1 LPTQQVVFLV
11 MGLFMTGRLCWLV
24 GLLGGLLASV
34 HAQDAGTVLEVRGAG
49 LLYRS
54 QGGAPV
60 ALGKGQSLQTGDRL
74 TTAPTGLA
82 LVQMSDGAR
91 VSIRPGSD
99 MVLKDYRFQPAATDN
114 RMVVQLLK
122 GGLRS
127 VSGLVA
133 KTGPD
138 AARVETKTATVGI
151 RGTDFDVR
159 LCERDCAAERG
170 AIRQPPRDMV
180 PKASARV
187 LSFRG
192 GVQLQGADGV
202 ARPVVEGSP
211 VYPGD
216 RVETGGGAQVIL
228 ALRDGGVVVL
238 DATTRWHLDDFVH
251 DPAQPTESR
260 LVARVLSGAARVMG
274 GPQMAERGLT
284 LVTPAAAVRLGRSG
298 VDVAC
303 QGSCD
308 GASQN
313 DTLTVFAWKG
323 GVAVQPNGANETP
336 LAEGQG
342 VLLRG
347 GAGAPHAA
355 PLAGLPNVETLQVP
369 TTLFGQ
375 AAVDQGGEG
384 LWVAVRDGHVA
395 LQGNQGTLHLGKG
408 EAGVLRNDGAL
419 VRPTQWPLVIEFD
432 RTPHPAT
439 SGFALQDLL
448 GRAGVLSNQC
458 R

>member
-1 LPTQQVVFLV
+1 
-11 MGLFMTGRLCWLV
+11 MTGRLWCCLGLLV
-24 GLLGGLLASV
+24 GWASAV
-34 HAQDAGTVLEVRGAG
+34 QAQDAGVVLEARGAG
-49 LLYRS
+49 LLYRA

-60 ALGKGQSLQTGDRL
+60 VLGKGLAVQTGDRL

-99 MVLKDYRFQPAATDN
+99 VVLKDYRFQPAAADN

-138 AARVETKTATVGI
+138 AARVETKTATAGI

-159 LCERDCAAERG
+159 LCEQDCANERA
-170 AIRQPPRDMV
+170 AIRQPPRDMA

-192 GVQLQGADGV
+192 GVQLQGLDGL
-202 ARPVVEGSP
+202 ARPVVDGTP

-216 RVETGGGAQVIL
+216 RVETGDGAQVTL

-238 DATTRWHLDDFVH
+238 DSATRWQLDDFVH
-251 DPAQPTESR
+251 DPDRPSESR
-260 LVARVLSGAARVMG
+260 LVAKVSAGTVRLMG
-274 GPQMAERGLT
+274 GPQTAEQGLT
-284 LVTPAAAVRLGRSG
+284 LVTPTAMVRMGRSG
-298 VDVAC
+298 VDVGC
-303 QGSCD
+303 QGTCD
-308 GASQN
+308 GAGQG

-323 GVAVQPNGANETP
+323 SATVQPQGGGTTP

-342 VLLRG
+342 VVLRG
-347 GAGAPHAA
+347 ASGAPHGT
-355 PLAGLPNVETLQVP
+355 PLPGLPNLDTLQVP
-369 TTLFGQ
+369 TALFGQ
-375 AAVDQGGEG
+375 SPVDQGGEG

-395 LQGNQGTLHLGKG
+395 LSGGQGILHLGKG
-408 EAGVLRNDGAL
+408 EAGVLKNDGAL

-439 SGFALQDLL
+439 AGFALQDLL
-448 GRAGVLSNQC
+448 GRSGVLSNQC